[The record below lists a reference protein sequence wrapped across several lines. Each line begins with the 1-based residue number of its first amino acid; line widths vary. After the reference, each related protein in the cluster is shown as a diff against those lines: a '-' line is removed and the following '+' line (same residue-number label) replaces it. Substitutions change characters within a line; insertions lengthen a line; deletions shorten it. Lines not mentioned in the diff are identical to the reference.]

1 MGYEAVRGHSRRGR
15 SVGGSYV
22 SAHGRFT
29 DRGAPRRGSSRS
41 IYFPGSRSASVMPTV
56 WVLGGLV
63 GGVILLLVVLTA
75 ANMDAPVEHT
85 DVTSVPATVVPAR
98 PAAPPQPC
106 FPFQGACLRD

>member
-1 MGYEAVRGHSRRGR
+1 M
-15 SVGGSYV
+15 
-22 SAHGRFT
+22 
-29 DRGAPRRGSSRS
+29 
-41 IYFPGSRSASVMPTV
+41 
-56 WVLGGLV
+56 